1 MKYKIDHPREIAH
14 EFTSIAD
21 SRKMYSLEQ
30 YLFKQREDG
39 EVSKDGIIHL
49 PNPLEIFSD
58 ESRFL
63 VTIVDGASSTFCNAN
78 IPLADFYEIEEET
91 RYAFDQIL
99 KCRHK
104 GNSNTNKDDPAG
116 QAAYNVLIEFGK
128 FKGKSPAQVLQE
140 NSDNLAQLKNSE
152 NWLADRIGQYKNNQK
167 QYDAIKNAIELFEE
181 GKLIGSPV
189 LNGDIFL
196 IYDSGFKSQVRQR
209 GEDGRCPVYQ
219 IKIKCN
225 TAKNYPISIEIQN
238 FYTFCNGII
247 PDLKKMINHKE
258 DTFNMDLKTWKKSV
272 EAMRRTIHIC
282 EQMWG
287 SYEWTRM
294 EQYIDKYKNNTK

>member
-1 MKYKIDHPREIAH
+1 MR
-14 EFTSIAD
+14 
-21 SRKMYSLEQ
+21 
-30 YLFKQREDG
+30 
-39 EVSKDGIIHL
+39 
-49 PNPLEIFSD
+49 
-58 ESRFL
+58 
-63 VTIVDGASSTFCNAN
+63 
-78 IPLADFYEIEEET
+78 
-91 RYAFDQIL
+91 
-99 KCRHK
+99 
-104 GNSNTNKDDPAG
+104 
-116 QAAYNVLIEFGK
+116 FGK

-140 NSDNLAQLKNSE
+140 NPDNLVQLKNSE

-167 QYDAIKNAIELFEE
+167 QYEAIKNAIELFEE

-189 LNGDIFL
+189 LNGDIFS

-287 SYEWTRM
+287 SYEWSRM
-294 EQYIDKYKNNTK
+294 EKYIDIYKNNTK